1 MTCTPEKNSASSH
14 AENGILIANPSPQ
27 DSSSSRLVDQVFSLF
42 KGYFTLPLEE
52 QGK

>member
-14 AENGILIANPSPQ
+14 AENGIIIANPSPQ

-42 KGYFTLPLEE
+42 KGYFTLQLEE

>member
-1 MTCTPEKNSASSH
+1 MICTPEENSAWSL
-14 AENGILIANPSPQ
+14 AENGILIANPSQQ

-42 KGYFTLPLEE
+42 KSYFTMQLEE